1 MLGSRALDRPEWEE
15 SRLAVARSIR
25 RTVAATVAV
34 SLVCSTG
41 CSLGLV
47 RRPPTGPVAPSPRLA
62 CTSSVAYPVLDTVAA
77 ALVVG
82 VFGAVAIAG
91 AVHSDP
97 AVMWWGIALG
107 TLGGAYPTYS
117 AVYGYSATAE
127 CRELK
132 EAQLSCVS
140 GVEAACQTLTTRGRD

>member
-1 MLGSRALDRPEWEE
+1 M
-15 SRLAVARSIR
+15 I
-25 RTVAATVAV
+25 
-34 SLVCSTG
+34 
-41 CSLGLV
+41 
-47 RRPPTGPVAPSPRLA
+47 
-62 CTSSVAYPVLDTVAA
+62 
-77 ALVVG
+77 G

-132 EAQLSCVS
+132 AAQLSCVS